1 MDNVIEIYGLTKDYD
16 VGFWRKRKVRAL
28 DGLDLAVSRGQIFG
42 FIGGNGA
49 GKTTTI
55 KILMSLL
62 FPDAGSAKIL
72 GRDISDRSMHSRIGY
87 CPENPYFYDY
97 LSASELMLYFGRLAG
112 LSIAE
117 AKVKR
122 DSLLDLVGIEERDR
136 GRQLRKYSKGMLQR
150 VGIAQALIGEPEVVF
165 LDEPMSGLDP
175 IGRRDVRNLVASLRT
190 KGVTVF
196 MSTHIL
202 SDIEALCD
210 NVAIMR
216 KGRLAATGRL
226 SELLGSGE
234 GDRFEICVKRI
245 SADTATRIAAGIAA
259 ELSVIAEGAIFTA
272 RGEQSVL
279 KIINSVNEAGGSLV
293 SVAPVRQS
301 LEQLFSEKAG

>member
-1 MDNVIEIYGLTKDYD
+1 MDNVIEINGLTKDYD

-62 FPDAGSAKIL
+62 FSDAGSAKIL

-245 SADTATRIAAGIAA
+245 SADTATRIATGVAA
-259 ELSVIAEGAIFTA
+259 ELSVIAEGAIFTV

-293 SVAPVRQS
+293 SVTPVRQS

>member
-1 MDNVIEIYGLTKDYD
+1 MDNVIEINGLTKDYD

-62 FPDAGSAKIL
+62 FSDAGSAKIL

-112 LSIAE
+112 LSITE

-175 IGRRDVRNLVASLRT
+175 IGRRDVRNLVASLRA

-202 SDIEALCD
+202 SDIEALCE

-216 KGRLAATGRL
+216 KGRLAATGKL

-234 GDRFEICVKRI
+234 GDRFEICVKQI
-245 SADTATRIAAGIAA
+245 GADTVTRIATGVGA
-259 ELSVIAEGAIFTA
+259 EFSVIAEGAIFTA

-293 SVAPVRQS
+293 SVTPVRQS